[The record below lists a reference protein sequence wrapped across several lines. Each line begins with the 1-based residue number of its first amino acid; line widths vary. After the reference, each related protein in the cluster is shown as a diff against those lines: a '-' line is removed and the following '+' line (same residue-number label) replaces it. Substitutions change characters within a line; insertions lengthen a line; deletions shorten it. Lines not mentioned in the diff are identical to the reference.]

1 MIANNVPF
9 AYAFKP
15 LHADLREQL
24 SLVGDHAWKNHVKC
38 ADAIGGDHDDSRAFA
53 GDSGKFIDV
62 AHLANTFAGKREMR
76 GRHAFYGAVVGLD
89 GVALIFTSGRFR
101 FHGQMV

>member
-1 MIANNVPF
+1 MIANNVPL

-38 ADAIGGDHDDSRAFA
+38 ADTIGGDHDDSRTFA
-53 GDSGKFIDV
+53 RDIGQFIQV
-62 AHLANTFAGKREMR
+62 AHLANTFS
-76 GRHAFYGAVVGLD
+76 
-89 GVALIFTSGRFR
+89 TQ
-101 FHGQMV
+101 GQMRLCDTLCACVAGRNWVDIDLMGG

>member
-1 MIANNVPF
+1 MIANNVPL

-38 ADAIGGDHDDSRAFA
+38 ADAIGGDYDDSRTFA
-53 GDSGKFIDV
+53 GDIGQFIQV
-62 AHLANTFAGKREMR
+62 AHLANTFSTQGQMR
-76 GRHAFYGAVVGLD
+76 LCDTLRV
-89 GVALIFTSGRFR
+89 GVAGRNWVDIVLM
-101 FHGQMV
+101 GG

>member
-1 MIANNVPF
+1 MIANNVPL

-38 ADAIGGDHDDSRAFA
+38 ADAIGGDYDDSRTFA
-53 GDSGKFIDV
+53 GDIGQFIQV
-62 AHLANTFAGKREMR
+62 AHLANTFSTQGQMR
-76 GRHAFYGAVVGLD
+76 LCDTLRA
-89 GVALIFTSGRFR
+89 GVAGRNWVDIVLM
-101 FHGQMV
+101 GG